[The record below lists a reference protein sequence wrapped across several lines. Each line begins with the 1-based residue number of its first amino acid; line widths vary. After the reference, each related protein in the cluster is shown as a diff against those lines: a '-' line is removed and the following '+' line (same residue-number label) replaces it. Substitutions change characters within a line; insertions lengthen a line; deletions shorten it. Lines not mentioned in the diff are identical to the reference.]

1 MGICLNCR
9 VRTKEITIEVILFE
23 YSRTRS
29 TSYTSCHV
37 FLARPAR
44 PMTDYRTPDECV
56 RGEQMDRAAKRPARR
71 VSQIWYLEPKWLRCS
86 SATNWSDNM
95 LLYIPSSRSTAAPD
109 RAGSELGAYVKHCA
123 PQTHMVVSPKR
134 IWRGAG
140 RQEMQIFCW
149 IRIHNILFANRK
161 WAVRSS

>member
-1 MGICLNCR
+1 MSELSR
-9 VRTKEITIEVILFE
+9 ALAEITIEVILFRVQ
-23 YSRTRS
+23 SDIF
-29 TSYTSCHV
+29 TSYILPRV
-37 FLARPAR
+37 LARPAR

-56 RGEQMDRAAKRPARR
+56 RGDQMDRAAKRPARR

-86 SATNWSDNM
+86 SATNWSNNM
-95 LLYIPSSRSTAAPD
+95 LLYTPSSRSTAAPD

>member
-1 MGICLNCR
+1 MATVLISHKLEQQY
-9 VRTKEITIEVILFE
+9 VVVHSIMKID
-23 YSRTRS
+23 
-29 TSYTSCHV
+29 SC
-37 FLARPAR
+37 
-44 PMTDYRTPDECV
+44 
-56 RGEQMDRAAKRPARR
+56 
-71 VSQIWYLEPKWLRCS
+71 
-86 SATNWSDNM
+86 
-95 LLYIPSSRSTAAPD
+95 
-109 RAGSELGAYVKHCA
+109 AGSRRMGLDAYVKHCA